1 MHMRVYIPC
10 IYIYIEYIRIITTL
24 LMVRHAFV
32 RSDSQNA
39 FAEKDRMQVEEN
51 FFYILTRMTL
61 SMRSFVRG
69 TATASS
75 EVMNAGTETH

>member
-1 MHMRVYIPC
+1 
-10 IYIYIEYIRIITTL
+10 
-24 LMVRHAFV
+24 MVRHAFV

-75 EVMNAGTETH
+75 EVMNAGTETHWNRSKGERIRVRGHSHGI